1 MCLYSVHPFLTVNW
15 PWKEEN
21 IGEIRYVFH
30 FGANLHSRQTFQGFL
45 DILDS
50 MTNISVIFMVSLV
63 RRVFHL
69 LHGFFG
75 QLNGLAE
82 FGRLGF

>member
-1 MCLYSVHPFLTVNW
+1 MCLYSVHPFLKVNW

-45 DILDS
+45 DI
-50 MTNISVIFMVSLV
+50 SVIFMVSLV
-63 RRVFHL
+63 RRGFHL

-75 QLNGLAE
+75 QLKGLAE

>member
-1 MCLYSVHPFLTVNW
+1 MYFILEQIYIHD
-15 PWKEEN
+15 K
-21 IGEIRYVFH
+21 H
-30 FGANLHSRQTFQGFL
+30 FRVFL